1 MNAATEDEARA
12 AKRREI
18 EEKLAALK
26 LQKEKEAEQ
35 KTRYFGNH
43 PGITCDGCGVGPIVG
58 YRYKCKS
65 CPNHD
70 VCETCYDQTKAGKV
84 ENGLGKQIISANAA
98 DHKFELFK
106 DKAFS
111 SLVKSAK
118 VEGATEKKVR
128 AVVRSPLHA
137 VSSSRILH
145 STLSVLLVCLHLLLT
160 RLSRRPF
167 FQCCFSGVQDEAER
181 PVHMRQREEVQE
193 VLWWQRGGRVRAPTI
208 PAGLPCHDRVRV
220 LASRPPQSMRV
231 PAALPALDNRRGLA
245 RPRRFD
251 VQVHRRGRAA

>member
-1 MNAATEDEARA
+1 MRVHIVGGCSKARGRLLRCRAKMSSEVAKPTLTEDEARA
-12 AKRREI
+12 AKRKEI

-84 ENGLGKQIISANAA
+84 ENGLGKQVISANAA

-128 AVVRSPLHA
+128 GVAP
-137 VSSSRILH
+137 SRH
-145 STLSVLLVCLHLLLT
+145 CM
-160 RLSRRPF
+160 
-167 FQCCFSGVQDEAER
+167 AY
-181 PVHMRQREEVQE
+181 
-193 VLWWQRGGRVRAPTI
+193 
-208 PAGLPCHDRVRV
+208 PA
-220 LASRPPQSMRV
+220 RV
-231 PAALPALDNRRGLA
+231 P
-245 RPRRFD
+245 
-251 VQVHRRGRAA
+251 